1 LIYVFSKDDRGLGV
15 YATQREAVAACE
27 GIDVEDGNYMFFSSD
42 GRPLQPK
49 FTSSNRRGMFMIT
62 SGVYVLESVGQS
74 SAPGLRELL
83 GRVTYV
89 EGCGL
94 SSVEMVMAKINEA
107 EQASVGDVPHGST
120 RGSAP

>member
-1 LIYVFSKDDRGLGV
+1 MRG
-15 YATQREAVAACE
+15 YR
-27 GIDVEDGNYMFFSSD
+27 
-42 GRPLQPK
+42 
-49 FTSSNRRGMFMIT
+49 RRGWKLHVLFIGRSPTSTEVHQLMIT